1 MEFGYIITV
10 FLTGTWKFM
19 FTPALA
25 LGLGFNFLES
35 WVLSC
40 AGATFSS
47 FVFFWTAEFFMKR
60 AHNKKIRKMLQAREK
75 GLPYQ
80 PKKQITRVNKFIV
93 LLKKKVGW
101 YGISIYVPLFLS
113 IPIGS
118 IIVAKFYGKRRF
130 TYPLIVIGI
139 MLNGFILTAISYFI
153 LK

>member
-1 MEFGYIITV
+1 MQFGLILTV
-10 FLTGTWKFM
+10 ILTGTWKFM

-25 LGLGFNFLES
+25 LGFGFNFLEA

-47 FVFFWTAEFFMKR
+47 FIFYWGAEFFMKT
-60 AHNKKIRKMLQAREK
+60 AHKRKVKKILEAKK
-75 GLPYQ
+75 SGIPYKK
-80 PKKQITRVNKFIV
+80 KKQFTRVNKLVV

-101 YGISIYVPLFLS
+101 YGISLYVPLFLS

-118 IIVAKFYGKRRF
+118 IIVAKFYGKRTF

-139 MLNGFILTAISYFI
+139 MKNGLITTTISYFI